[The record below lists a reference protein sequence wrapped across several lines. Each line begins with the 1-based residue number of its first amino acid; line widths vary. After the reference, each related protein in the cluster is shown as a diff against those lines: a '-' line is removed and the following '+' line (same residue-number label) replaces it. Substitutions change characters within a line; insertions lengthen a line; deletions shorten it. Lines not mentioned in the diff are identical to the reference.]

1 MSDKDKVA
9 NRPLSFRSN
18 FRPLEESVPTIKPGQ
33 IYGSVSTPS
42 FVTCNANDA
51 VDYRVSLITTGTAAH
66 VLSPDSVYG
75 LSGRVLLLNGPAPP
89 IFNYYIELVTK
100 ICSAANQIED
110 STDRTFTSGVGLV
123 VGLLNSNV
131 DADLEVQSGKK
142 QDLHVQVNHRD
153 WDPTNFNVKYII
165 PANPKLVN
173 THIMIRVG
181 REFVF
186 DGYLS
191 GWDLKDHSAI
201 ITVLGFSPINMGFSS
216 PGPKTN
222 PSSPRTSPATKGR
235 KFITFEES
243 DSKVS
248 QPSVQ
253 SANSNVDGND
263 FRTPVASTSGYSS
276 RPGLL
281 EAELASDPA
290 QAVGLIEKGKTKAVD
305 SPPVVK
311 KRRRAAGIIS

>member
-1 MSDKDKVA
+1 MSDKDKV
-9 NRPLSFRSN
+9 
-18 FRPLEESVPTIKPGQ
+18 SVPTIKPGQ

-153 WDPTNFNVKYII
+153 WDPT
-165 PANPKLVN
+165 LVN

-235 KFITFEES
+235 KL
-243 DSKVS
+243 
-248 QPSVQ
+248 
-253 SANSNVDGND
+253 
-263 FRTPVASTSGYSS
+263 
-276 RPGLL
+276 PGLL